1 MEEKENADEKLIEE
15 NIRINVISEN
25 QVIPKSTEEKIL
37 CCCLNYDLTY
47 SEYKSFDKL
56 KKKVIHSYNNNNEEH
71 EKTLQDL
78 FKKTKEILNKNNNI
92 SEITQISTKE
102 SENENNDK
110 EEEKIWRKIGF
121 QTKEPRNDFRA
132 GGIYSLEL
140 MIYFIKTYEQDYID
154 ILNEEFFTFAL
165 TCIRVSYLVR
175 TYLYLLT
182 SEEIRINLKFQR
194 SIFATRKQLK
204 YFCYF
209 LFDNDNLLSD
219 ICCITIQSI
228 FQKYREKKKNGQKE
242 VNYLIIEPIIQ
253 NSIQC
258 LQNSLN
264 DASLNGDFI
273 SHLKQ
278 SFRENFLQTLVN

>member
-1 MEEKENADEKLIEE
+1 MEEKGSSKDKLIE
-15 NIRINVISEN
+15 NIRINLISEE
-25 QVIPKSTEEKIL
+25 QILPKSTEEKIL

-47 SEYKSFDKL
+47 SEYKSFDTL
-56 KKKVIHSYNNNNEEH
+56 KKKVIHAYNNKNEEH
-71 EKTLQDL
+71 EKILQDL
-78 FKKTKEILNKNNNI
+78 FNRTKEILNKDNNS

-102 SENENNDK
+102 SENEKNSNK

-121 QTKEPRNDFRA
+121 QTSEPRNDFRA

-140 MIYFIKTYEQDYID
+140 MIYFIKSYEQNYIE

-182 SEEIRINLKFQR
+182 SEEIRINLKFKKG
-194 SIFATRKQLK
+194 ILATRKQLK
-204 YFCYF
+204 NFCYF

-228 FQKYREKKKNGQKE
+228 FQKFKEKKVVGQKE

-253 NSIQC
+253 SSIQC
-258 LQNSLN
+258 LQNALN
-264 DASLNGDFI
+264 NVNLNEDFI

-278 SFRENFLQTLVN
+278 SFRENFLNTLVN